1 MGDHTGMQES
11 NMESDAKG
19 QEPDK
24 LLSTLVKD
32 VLTFLNFRGKDDG
45 QDND

>member
-1 MGDHTGMQES
+1 
-11 NMESDAKG
+11 MESDTEG

-24 LLSTLVKD
+24 LLSTLVKV
-32 VLTFLNFRGKDDG
+32 VLTFLNIRGKDDG